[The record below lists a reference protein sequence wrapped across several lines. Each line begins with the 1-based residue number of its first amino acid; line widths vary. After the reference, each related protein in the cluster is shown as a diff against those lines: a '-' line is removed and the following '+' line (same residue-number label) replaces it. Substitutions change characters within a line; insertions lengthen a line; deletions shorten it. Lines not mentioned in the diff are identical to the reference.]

1 MKSPLRLIPLLFV
14 VLFCTT
20 CGRSNE
26 ASITIL
32 DGGRTISFSSTERLP
47 SRLLTQAKLTLGQ
60 NDRLLYLG
68 SSTPLDAALPDAPNL
83 FLEVRRAVT
92 LTLVKPDGTQTLETS
107 ALTVGQA
114 LSEAG
119 LTLYAADRLDPPA
132 GTPIDGPLT
141 VTYVPARLLTVS
153 VNGSTVEIRSAA
165 GTVGQALAE
174 AGIPLEGL
182 DTSQPLESAPLPA
195 DGKIR
200 VVHVVESVVLTQ
212 KSIPFNTRTELAADL
227 ELDQQALL
235 QGGQPG
241 LAVTRTRVRSEDGV
255 EVSRQTEGETV
266 VRPAEDRVLGYG
278 TKLVPR
284 TITVDGQRITYW
296 RALRLYATSYS
307 PCRSAG
313 VPGKCYTGTS
323 SGLPVKRGVVAMV
336 YSWYLLFGE
345 QSLYIPGYGYATVG
359 DVGGGYPK
367 GNHYWIDLGW
377 TDEEYQPME
386 GWMTVYFLLPAQAN
400 PGYILP

>member
-1 MKSPLRLIPLLFV
+1 M
-14 VLFCTT
+14 
-20 CGRSNE
+20 
-26 ASITIL
+26 
-32 DGGRTISFSSTERLP
+32 
-47 SRLLTQAKLTLGQ
+47 
-60 NDRLLYLG
+60 
-68 SSTPLDAALPDAPNL
+68 
-83 FLEVRRAVT
+83 
-92 LTLVKPDGTQTLETS
+92 
-107 ALTVGQA
+107 
-114 LSEAG
+114 
-119 LTLYAADRLDPPA
+119 
-132 GTPIDGPLT
+132 
-141 VTYVPARLLTVS
+141 
-153 VNGSTVEIRSAA
+153 
-165 GTVGQALAE
+165 
-174 AGIPLEGL
+174 
-182 DTSQPLESAPLPA
+182 
-195 DGKIR
+195 
-200 VVHVVESVVLTQ
+200 
-212 KSIPFNTRTELAADL
+212 
-227 ELDQQALL
+227 
-235 QGGQPG
+235 
-241 LAVTRTRVRSEDGV
+241 RSEDGV

-284 TITVDGQRITYW
+284 TITVDGQTITYW

-323 SGLPVKRGVVAMV
+323 SGLPVKRGVVAMI
-336 YSWYLLFGE
+336 YSWYLLFGG

>member
-1 MKSPLRLIPLLFV
+1 MKIFTRLVIALLF
-14 VLFCTT
+14 L
-20 CGRSNE
+20 
-26 ASITIL
+26 ASCQPQTAARVTIL
-32 DGGRTISFSSTERLP
+32 SDGKTYSLTTSERIP
-47 SRLLTQAKLTLGQ
+47 SKLLSQEKLTLGQ

-141 VTYVPARLLTVS
+141 VTYTPSRPLTVG
-153 VNGSTVEIRSAA
+153 VNGGTVEIRSAA

-174 AGIPLEGL
+174 AGVPLEGL
-182 DTSQPLESAPLPA
+182 DTSQPPESVALPA

-212 KSIPFNTRTELAADL
+212 KSIPFNTRTELSAAL

-284 TITVDGQRITYW
+284 TITVDGQTITYW

-323 SGLPVKRGVVAMV
+323 SGLPVKRGVVAMI
-336 YSWYLLFGE
+336 YSWYLLFGG